1 VSVCQK
7 EILEAYKINLKK
19 AALSAFFHEQVFL
32 TASSDFKLEHKV
44 LDSER
49 SESIFQLVNDT
60 KMTVFK
66 LRKRNV

>member
-7 EILEAYKINLKK
+7 EILEAYKVNLKK

-32 TASSDFKLEHKV
+32 AASSSFELEHKI

-49 SESIFQLVNDT
+49 SECSFAAQS
-60 KMTVFK
+60 
-66 LRKRNV
+66 

>member
-7 EILEAYKINLKK
+7 EILKAYKIDLRK

-32 TASSDFKLEHKV
+32 TALSGFELEHKI

-49 SESIFQLVNDT
+49 SEHSFATQS
-60 KMTVFK
+60 
-66 LRKRNV
+66 